1 MDLLLAHI
9 PHLALLLGVGLLFT
23 RMLAGERR
31 MQLAMA
37 SGGQEA
43 AGQVKVLGMRGA
55 VRTLLMLLFVAAAG
69 VLAVQV
75 MRDDLPSAFVVVDYL
90 VAGGVLAAW
99 MAWSAPASLSPGTR
113 DRLGAGGRT
122 VVRAAVGVV
131 AMGALLIAGMALAH
145 GVVLPPVSGT

>member
-23 RMLAGERR
+23 RMIAGERR
-31 MQLAMA
+31 MQLALA
-37 SGGQEA
+37 HGGQDA
-43 AGQVKVLGMRGA
+43 ADEVKVLGVRGA
-55 VRTLLMLLFVAAAG
+55 VRTLVMLLFLSAAV

-99 MAWSAPASLSPGTR
+99 MAWSAPASLAPGTR
-113 DRLGAGGRT
+113 ERLGVTGRT
-122 VVRAAVGVV
+122 AVRLAIGVV
-131 AMGALLIAGMALAH
+131 AVGSLVIAGMALAH

>member
-37 SGGQEA
+37 HGGQEA
-43 AGQVKVLGMRGA
+43 ADEVRVLGVRGA
-55 VRTLLMLLFVAAAG
+55 VRTLLMLLFMAAVV

-75 MRDDLPSAFVVVDYL
+75 LRDDLPSAFVVVDYL
-90 VAGGVLAAW
+90 LAGGVLVIW
-99 MAWSAPASLSPGTR
+99 MAWAAPGSLAPGVQQ
-113 DRLGAGGRT
+113 RLGTGGRA
-122 VVRAAVGVV
+122 VVRLAVGVV
-131 AMGALLIAGMALAH
+131 VVGSLVIAGMALAH
-145 GVVLPPVSGT
+145 GVVLPPL